1 MPPRIK
7 ASDEQLVRAYYTA
20 AIWLIDKVEREGA
33 YWASNYLR
41 EHVRVFMG
49 LRHTNS
55 RSPKML
61 RLLAFRHP
69 ELKEWIKLKPCTR
82 PSEDLFKQ
90 VKMIMAIAEKN
101 AARELR
107 PDPN

>member
-1 MPPRIK
+1 MPRDQK
-7 ASDEQLVRAYYTA
+7 ASDDQLVRAYYTA

-49 LRHTNS
+49 LRFTNS
-55 RSPKML
+55 RSPKIL
-61 RLLAFRHP
+61 RLLGHRHP

-82 PSEDLFKQ
+82 PSEGLFKQ
-90 VKMIMAIAEKN
+90 VKLIMAMAEKN
-101 AARELR
+101 AARELSQKS
-107 PDPN
+107 

>member
-1 MPPRIK
+1 MVRAQK

-33 YWASNYLR
+33 YWVSNYLR
-41 EHVRVFMG
+41 EHVRAFMG

-55 RSPKML
+55 RSPRIL
-61 RLLAFRHP
+61 RLLGHRHP

-82 PSEDLFKQ
+82 PNEDLFKQ

-101 AARELR
+101 AARELSEK
-107 PDPN
+107 P